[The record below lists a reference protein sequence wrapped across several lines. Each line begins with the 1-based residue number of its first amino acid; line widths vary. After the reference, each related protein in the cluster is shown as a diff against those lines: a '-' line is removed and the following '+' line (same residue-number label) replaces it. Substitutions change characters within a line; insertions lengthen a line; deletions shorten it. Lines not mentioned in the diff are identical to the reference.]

1 MLSLRAGAGA
11 ATDADA
17 GELAASPTVDGA
29 SWPNMSALLVAS
41 WAEAV
46 KAVIASATAV
56 KLLVNLNI
64 GLRRDGA

>member
-1 MLSLRAGAGA
+1 MLSLRGGAGTA
-11 ATDADA
+11 VVADA
-17 GELAASPTVDGA
+17 GELAESPTVDGV
-29 SWPNMSALLVAS
+29 SWPNMSALLLAS

-46 KAVIASATAV
+46 KAAVASATAV